1 MSKVNTIIEKIDAI
15 LGKLEGNAPYNQV
28 LPIVR
33 GLHTDIKAEFGHL
46 IEVVTSVPELTSEPA
61 PTPEPIIESIPTP
74 TPVIEVEEEA
84 TPEVQEEVAKVE
96 AEKPAPKKSS
106 TSTAKSE

>member
-46 IEVVTSVPELTSEPA
+46 IEVVA
-61 PTPEPIIESIPTP
+61 PTPEPAPAPEPVIESIPTP
-74 TPVIEVEEEA
+74 APVIEVEEETA
-84 TPEVQEEVAKVE
+84 PEVQEETVEVE
-96 AEKPAPKKSS
+96 AEKPAPKKSR